1 MMGCHWW
8 CIFLHMMP
16 SLGISFYLFQL
27 STRTNVLSFSRCC
40 QVYIVYMYG
49 LKTMIYMYGLKT
61 MIYNI
66 ASTAVLRTEKFMIQ
80 PWYCRTN
87 VLRTEKFMIQPQYC
101 RTNVLR
107 TVKFMIQPYYC
118 RTNVLRTVKFMIQPP
133 QYCYTYISIAYRL
146 YLHIGSKLLLT
157 LVLLILLYHL
167 AIYSRGFHI
176 VNT

>member
-1 MMGCHWW
+1 MLKME
-8 CIFLHMMP
+8 HMMP

-80 PWYCRTN
+80 P
-87 VLRTEKFMIQPQYC
+87 Q
-101 RTNVLR
+101 
-107 TVKFMIQPYYC
+107 YC